1 MAIFSERRKSM
12 KTKDLK
18 LSSIDLA
25 FKPPELYLG
34 IDKVNSLLGVKS
46 KQITQSVQYQRY
58 L

>member
-1 MAIFSERRKSM
+1 M

-34 IDKVNSLLGVKS
+34 IDKVNSLLGVKTE
-46 KQITQSVQYQRY
+46 QIMLSVHNHGGIF
-58 L
+58 